1 MSEKVIGILG
11 GMGPAATVDLF
22 NRIVNNTP
30 ASVDQDHVEVVIIN
44 DPHIPDRT
52 KYVLG
57 EGINP
62 VPKMLENLN
71 KLQLAGAD
79 VAIIPCMTAH
89 SFLPELQKKS
99 PIPIIN
105 ALELVDMHLQ
115 KHYPEIKAVGLLATD
130 GSVKSGVYEKYLS
143 QEVIIPEYSEQ
154 KRLMEVIYGEQGI
167 KSGNTGEQIVHE
179 LKDIV
184 NNMKN
189 KNIKGVI
196 AGCTELSLVM
206 NDENMDFPV
215 IDPVTLL
222 AKEAVRVGKQL
233 PAITL

>member
-1 MSEKVIGILG
+1 
-11 GMGPAATVDLF
+11 
-22 NRIVNNTP
+22 
-30 ASVDQDHVEVVIIN
+30 
-44 DPHIPDRT
+44 
-52 KYVLG
+52 
-57 EGINP
+57 
-62 VPKMLENLN
+62 MLENLN

-105 ALELVDMHLQ
+105 ALELVDMHLH

-167 KSGNTGEQIVHE
+167 KSGNTGAQIVHE

-189 KNIKGVI
+189 KNINSFVI
-196 AGCTELSLVM
+196 GFWRLNKHKCSTLHLTPHLASLNFVS
-206 NDENMDFPV
+206 PR
-215 IDPVTLL
+215 LC
-222 AKEAVRVGKQL
+222 
-233 PAITL
+233 